1 MAAMKH
7 VAAAKTRVAR
17 REPRTTVT
25 RVGQAPKLVATVE
38 RAPRGR
44 AFDLALQMG
53 RDPVR
58 VLRGGDDAL
67 AVRVTP
73 SGTATRIEVI
83 ALRALSKEEIDDA
96 VDAASRIAGLDD
108 DPRGFAT
115 LARAHPVVA
124 SLHRRFQGAR
134 LSTTPTVWEAYADSI
149 VRQLVTYQEAR
160 DALRRMTRK
169 WGAPFAAFETNAFPT
184 GEAIARVAPADLRAI
199 GVGMRR
205 ALTLQRGARLAD
217 RLERLRDVEV
227 DSAMRWLRQIR
238 GVGVWTA
245 NKVAIE
251 AFGHADGVLVGD
263 AGVPSLVV
271 GALSARAMGRGDEV
285 DQEMLRLL
293 EPFRPHR
300 ARVVH
305 LLRLAGMR
313 GGVPGVER
321 KLLPK
326 VDRHRLR
333 PWEWW

>member
-1 MAAMKH
+1 V
-7 VAAAKTRVAR
+7 VAS
-17 REPRTTVT
+17 
-25 RVGQAPKLVATVE
+25 VE

-44 AFDLALQMG
+44 VFDLALQMG

-58 VLRGGDDAL
+58 VLRGGEDAL

-73 SGTATRIEVI
+73 SGSAARIEVV
-83 ALRALSKEEIDDA
+83 AMRALSKDETDA
-96 VDAASRIAGLDD
+96 AIEAASRVAGLDD

-115 LARAHPVVA
+115 IARGHPLIA
-124 SLHRRFQGAR
+124 TLHRRFQGAR

-160 DALRRMTRK
+160 DALRRMTRR
-169 WGAPFAAFETNAFPT
+169 WGAPFVAFERHAFPT
-184 GEAIARVAPADLRAI
+184 AEAIARVAPSDLRAI

-205 ALTLQRGARLAD
+205 VLTLQRGARLAD
-217 RLERLRDVEV
+217 RLERLRGLDVE
-227 DSAMRWLRQIR
+227 SAMRWLRQIR

-271 GALSARAMGRGDEV
+271 TALTGTDEAPWS
-285 DQEMLRLL
+285 DEEMLRLL

-305 LLRLAGMR
+305 LLRLAGVR

-321 KLLPK
+321 RPLPK